1 MEHKY
6 TTAFIGITQSDEL
19 YIIRQYQG
27 NNLLDCA
34 KWRSLNREEL
44 TRLYGDIREVTIRH
58 KDK

>member
-6 TTAFIGITQSDEL
+6 TTAFIGITHSGEL
-19 YIIRQYQG
+19 YIIRQYKG
-27 NNLLDCA
+27 ISLLDCLR
-34 KWRSLNREEL
+34 WRSLNREEL

>member
-1 MEHKY
+1 MEHRY

-19 YIIRQYQG
+19 YILRQYKG
-27 NNLLDCA
+27 NSLLECA
-34 KWRSLNREEL
+34 KWRELNREEL